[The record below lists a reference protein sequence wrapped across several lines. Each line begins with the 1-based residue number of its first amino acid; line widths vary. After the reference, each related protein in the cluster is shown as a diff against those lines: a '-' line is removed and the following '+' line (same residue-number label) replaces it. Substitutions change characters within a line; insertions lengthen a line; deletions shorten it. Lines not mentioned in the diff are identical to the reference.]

1 MNPGPAQ
8 ILTCPYCGAHKE
20 ILSLLSGNT
29 FGQKVWSDNKTIAPM
44 LPRVSFVQKCP
55 SCGGYYLM
63 SRQNPKDGREI
74 SFDTGDLSY
83 IELKDAWHSLNN
95 TSHSPELH
103 GWSKLKAAVGLSKSF
118 DTRPLT
124 DDEKLTVLI
133 MQVWAYNDEY
143 TRETVK
149 QAPQEEKQYIH
160 GIIDKL
166 LNLSCV
172 DDLLKAE
179 FLRETGRFDESM
191 SLINSYS
198 TEDQFLQKLINRLK
212 EENLAS
218 NSRPFLISNLC

>member
-1 MNPGPAQ
+1 
-8 ILTCPYCGAHKE
+8 
-20 ILSLLSGNT
+20 
-29 FGQKVWSDNKTIAPM
+29 M

-63 SRQNPKDGREI
+63 SRQNPKDGRDI
-74 SFDTGDLSY
+74 SFDTGELTY
-83 IELKDAWHSLNN
+83 IELKDAWHSLND
-95 TSHSPELH
+95 TSHTPELH

-118 DTRPLT
+118 DKHPLT

-166 LNLSCV
+166 LDLSCV

-179 FLRETGRFDESM
+179 FLRETGRFEESM
-191 SLINSYS
+191 CLLDKYS
-198 TEDQFLQKLINRLK
+198 TDDQFLQRLIKRLK
-212 EENLAS
+212 DENRAS
-218 NSRPFLISNLC
+218 NRSPFLISNLF